1 MTQQTPARRRFLL
14 VAASVTSLFG
24 TVIWPML
31 PLAVPNSSPGAA
43 HANLLRLAAQ
53 TPAALVGAAVLP
65 QLAHATPQALV
76 QSLASRLSGFLDGH
90 LHQPCDVYQ
99 LHLAFQEAVKADFAL
114 GRCVSVSGW
123 VLATTE
129 VELCALAALSAHSA

>member
-1 MTQQTPARRRFLL
+1 MSKQPGSRRIYLASALCILTGMASGVWPLL
-14 VAASVTSLFG
+14 ANAKAQRQPDHT
-24 TVIWPML
+24 
-31 PLAVPNSSPGAA
+31 

-65 QLAHATPQALV
+65 QLAHATPQELV
-76 QSLASRLSGFLDGH
+76 DSLASRLSGFLDGR
-90 LHQPCDVYQ
+90 LHQPCDAGT
-99 LHLAFQEAVKADFAL
+99 LHLAFQEAVKADFAQ

-129 VELCALAALSAHSA
+129 VELCALAALSPHSA